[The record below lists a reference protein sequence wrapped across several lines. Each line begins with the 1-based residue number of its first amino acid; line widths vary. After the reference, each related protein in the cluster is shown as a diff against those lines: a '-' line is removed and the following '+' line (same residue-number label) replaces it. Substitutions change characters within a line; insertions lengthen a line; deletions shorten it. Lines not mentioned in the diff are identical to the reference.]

1 MGMNSW
7 PVAVDVTGFL
17 DDSGFVGLPTVDF
30 GELVDRAVSE
40 LESVVGF
47 GPFLAGSLTDFR
59 FDSIGGVVLL
69 DRPFGLISGV
79 ELADESVE
87 FTTCPDGVLPVR
99 KLALADNFSG
109 VVVVSGRPGFGVE
122 VPADVWYAVRDL
134 AASYVVAMLDVASS
148 DDVESVKQDSV
159 TVKYRAG
166 ISPAR
171 FAELLSDR
179 AFVVFGRYRLPGL
192 GA

>member
-7 PVAVDVTGFL
+7 PVAADVSGFL
-17 DDSGFVGLPTVDF
+17 NDSGFVDLPTVDF

-47 GPFLAGSLTDFR
+47 GSFLAGTLAEFQ
-59 FDSIGGVVLL
+59 FDSVGGVVLL

-79 ELADESVE
+79 EWAGETVE
-87 FTTCPDGVLPVR
+87 FATCPEGVIPVR
-99 KLALADNFSG
+99 KLTLEDDLSG
-109 VVVVSGRPGFGVE
+109 AVVVSGRPGYGVE

-134 AASYVVAMLDVASS
+134 AASYVVAMLDSASN

-159 TVKYRAG
+159 TIKYRAG

-179 AFVVFGRYRLPGL
+179 SHVVFGRYRVPGL

>member
-7 PVAVDVTGFL
+7 PVGADVTGFL
-17 DDSGFVGLPTVDF
+17 NDSGFADLPTVDF

-40 LESVVGF
+40 LEMMVGF
-47 GPFLAGSLTDFR
+47 GPFLAGSMAEFR
-59 FDSIGGVVLL
+59 FDSMSGVVLL

-79 ELADESVE
+79 ECGGESVQ
-87 FTTCPDGVLPVR
+87 FTTCPEGVLPVR
-99 KLALADNFSG
+99 KLALADNLSG
-109 VVVVSGRPGFGVE
+109 AVVVSGRPGFGVE
-122 VPADVWYAVRDL
+122 IPADIWYAVRDL
-134 AASYVVAMLDVASS
+134 AASYVVAMLEAASN

-159 TVKYRAG
+159 TIKYRAG

-179 AFVVFGRYRLPGL
+179 SLVVFGRYRVPGL